1 MGADGTR
8 IPGPITSEERRAL
21 DLLYSATYEE
31 LRRLAASV
39 RRGSSLA
46 TLTPTTLVN
55 EAWMKLA
62 RSPAVASTTRLHFKR
77 IAARAM
83 RQVLVE
89 AARRKTARK
98 RGGGGMVAITLDDS
112 MPDVSA
118 SKPEEILALDDALEE
133 LSRLEPRQAQMV
145 ECRFFAGL
153 DVAETAEVC
162 RFPKQPSSATGARPR
177 HGLRGPYGK
186 AAAEAVPGG
195 GEDGKCTMGADPG
208 AVPRGGRSPGGR
220 QALPPEIGL
229 RRRRGTL
236 RGRAFAARRGRP
248 RDSGARS
255 GPDGPRGSRGA
266 GARRGLAR
274 RVQDRQR
281 ARRGR
286 NGRRLSRRAQGRRA
300 PRRAQGASRRL
311 GLAGQARTLRR
322 GTADACTPRP
332 SRHRAPLRQRRAQ

>member
-8 IPGPITSEERRAL
+8 IPGPITPEERRAL

-39 RRGSSLA
+39 RRGSALV

-62 RSPAVASTTRLHFKR
+62 RSPAVGSTTRLHFKR

-112 MPDVSA
+112 MPDASA

-153 DVAETAEVC
+153 DVAETAEAL
-162 RFPKQPSSATGARPR
+162 QISEATVQRDWRAA
-177 HGLRGPYGK
+177 K
-186 AAAEAVPGG
+186 AW
-195 GEDGKCTMGADPG
+195 
-208 AVPRGGRSPGGR
+208 
-220 QALPPEIGL
+220 
-229 RRRRGTL
+229 
-236 RGRAFAARRGRP
+236 
-248 RDSGARS
+248 
-255 GPDGPRGSRGA
+255 
-266 GARRGLAR
+266 LAR
-274 RVQDRQR
+274 AVRKS
-281 ARRGR
+281 G
-286 NGRRLSRRAQGRRA
+286 S
-300 PRRAQGASRRL
+300 
-311 GLAGQARTLRR
+311 
-322 GTADACTPRP
+322 
-332 SRHRAPLRQRRAQ
+332 